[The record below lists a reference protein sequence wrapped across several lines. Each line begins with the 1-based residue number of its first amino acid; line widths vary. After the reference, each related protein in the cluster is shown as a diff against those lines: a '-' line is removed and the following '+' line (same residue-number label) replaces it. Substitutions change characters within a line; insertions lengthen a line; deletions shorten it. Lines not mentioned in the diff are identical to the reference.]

1 MSSKVFTPWFLL
13 LPYFCYLSPGTWPF
27 THLPVCLL
35 MIMQAHTSLATLA
48 APPTPSGG
56 TGVLEAG
63 QVHRTMPSTEEQ
75 VAAQF
80 ANGGAASVYR
90 GQWLCCEA
98 AFESK
103 EGIMFLEG
111 ALGKAVDRGVLQGW
125 KRKGKRLKAL
135 NSNDGL
141 LAGGVAI
148 FKAPK
153 TECFADKAAYVAFGT
168 KPAACVKIQ
177 MQKRVFAASSSSSS
191 FSSSS
196 SSFSAA
202 ATAAAAPSPAVVGH
216 LVVGGGEFENSNS
229 KRRRASSGVD
239 AAIAADQETEGKSE
253 ERIRGWFVLLVLLL
267 LILPVRGCF
276 SCSCS
281 S

>member
-1 MSSKVFTPWFLL
+1 MSSVVFKPWFLL

-27 THLPVCLL
+27 THLPLCLL

-56 TGVLEAG
+56 AGVLEVG
-63 QVHRTMPSTEEQ
+63 QVHRPLLSTEEQ

-103 EGIMFLEG
+103 EGIVFLEG
-111 ALGKAVDRGVLQGW
+111 ALGKAVDQGVLQGW
-125 KRKGKRLKAL
+125 KGKGERMKAL
-135 NSNDGL
+135 KSNDGL
-141 LAGGVAI
+141 LVGGVAI

-153 TECFADKAAYVAFGT
+153 TECFGDKAWYVAFGT

-177 MQKRVFAASSSSSS
+177 MQERIDAASSASSSSSS
-191 FSSSS
+191 SSPPSLPPLPSSAAGSSSS
-196 SSFSAA
+196 LSFSAA
-202 ATAAAAPSPAVVGH
+202 SSS
-216 LVVGGGEFENSNS
+216 SN
-229 KRRRASSGVD
+229 RA
-239 AAIAADQETEGKSE
+239 
-253 ERIRGWFVLLVLLL
+253 
-267 LILPVRGCF
+267 
-276 SCSCS
+276 
-281 S
+281 